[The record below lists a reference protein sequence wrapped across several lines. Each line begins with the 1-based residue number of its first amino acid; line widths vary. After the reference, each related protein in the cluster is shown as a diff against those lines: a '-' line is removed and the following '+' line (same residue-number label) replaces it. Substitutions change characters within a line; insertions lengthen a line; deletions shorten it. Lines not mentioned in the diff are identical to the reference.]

1 MPATTKRTRGNVG
14 EIGNELA
21 KRYLLTKPKGHLG
34 SNELLPSMNFLDKIE
49 RLHYRAYKKNVI
61 TLQTVL
67 NYSPRLAEYMKSYEK
82 K

>member
-1 MPATTKRTRGNVG
+1 MG

-21 KRYLLTKPKGHLG
+21 KRDLLTK
-34 SNELLPSMNFLDKIE
+34 IE
-49 RLHYRAYKKNVI
+49 QLHYRAYKKNVI

>member
-14 EIGNELA
+14 EVGDELA
-21 KRYLLTKPKGHLG
+21 KRYLLTK
-34 SNELLPSMNFLDKIE
+34 IE
-49 RLHYRAYKKNVI
+49 QLHYRAYKKNVI

-67 NYSPRLAEYMKSYEK
+67 NYSPRLAEYMKGYEK

>member
-14 EIGNELA
+14 EIGDEL
-21 KRYLLTKPKGHLG
+21 
-34 SNELLPSMNFLDKIE
+34 E
-49 RLHYRAYKKNVI
+49 RKCLSPQAERKSTLRIPQTLNKLEQLHYRAYKKNVI
-61 TLQTVL
+61 TFESAF

>member
-21 KRYLLTKPKGHLG
+21 KRDLLTK
-34 SNELLPSMNFLDKIE
+34 IE
-49 RLHYRAYKKNVI
+49 QLHYRAYKKNVI